1 VLFRSIEEVR
11 KKYGSLDAVR
21 QANRRRWAQDAQEAA
36 KGMEAM
42 RWASMEQERLMKLQ
56 GSGPRVPPPYV
67 PSEEDTKAQASFQD
81 AMKKAAFDQL
91 SAEGKINTL
100 IGKRQQLMRDIA
112 KVQEG
117 SAQFHE
123 MREQVL
129 GVETEIKGLVNER
142 TEEIRQAAERNVR
155 TPQFTAAVEEGSVEA
170 YRARI
175 GAERKDEVAKN
186 TKLMDD
192 KLKNLVKIGK
202 DNTTLLQEA
211 VAAMTGT
218 VQVVSIV

>member
-1 VLFRSIEEVR
+1 
-11 KKYGSLDAVR
+11 
-21 QANRRRWAQDAQEAA
+21 
-36 KGMEAM
+36 
-42 RWASMEQERLMKLQ
+42 
-56 GSGPRVPPPYV
+56 
-67 PSEEDTKAQASFQD
+67 
-81 AMKKAAFDQL
+81 MKKAAFDQL